1 MSLINRLSIST
12 KIAILCVLA
21 IGMIGMVNL
30 FAMHTLLRAEA
41 ERLGVERQES
51 NMRVAW
57 EVLRASGPLHQE
69 ADKLK
74 AGSTVLD
81 GDTELVD
88 RITALTGAG
97 ATVFSGGLR
106 IASSAKT
113 TDGRRTVGSRLPAG
127 PIADTVLK
135 QGKPYRGE
143 VGVPGPAL
151 SGRL

>member
-30 FAMHTLLRAEA
+30 FAMRSLLRAEA

-57 EVLRASGPLHQE
+57 EVLRAFGPLHQE

-74 AGSTVLD
+74 AGNAVLD
-81 GDTELVD
+81 GDTE
-88 RITALTGAG
+88 TG
-97 ATVFSGGLR
+97 
-106 IASSAKT
+106 
-113 TDGRRTVGSRLPAG
+113 
-127 PIADTVLK
+127 
-135 QGKPYRGE
+135 
-143 VGVPGPAL
+143 
-151 SGRL
+151 